1 MVSPRRFVRLLTER
15 LPGGVAGATAL
26 APQPTCPGAT
36 AGLTKPCPLPLRLT
50 AISKHGLCAAAW
62 TIHKA
67 FQSEVSFLSDVNAD
81 SWVSSGHRPMGF
93 PEFVIV
99 IASIMALN
107 PLAMDMML
115 PALLNIGTAFKI
127 PVANHLQ
134 LVLSTFLI
142 GFGVGQ
148 FVMGPLSDRFGRRPV
163 LLGGMAVYA
172 VASVLAVAAPSFETL
187 LLARA
192 LQGLGTSAT
201 RVIATSIVRDCYV
214 GRRMASVM
222 SLAMM
227 VFIAVPV
234 IAPSFGQAVLLVTQ
248 WRGIFVVLMLYG
260 LLALAW
266 SVLRLPETL
275 PQSERRS
282 LAPADVLSAFRQTL
296 TNRQTIGYATA
307 AGSVIGAL
315 FAYVFSAQQV
325 FTDVYH
331 LGHYFPLAFA
341 AIAAGT
347 AIAGFLN
354 ARLVGRLGMRVIS
367 HGALTLY
374 AVVASVMLV
383 TEILNVLPLA
393 LFMALSALMMFSFGM
408 MVANFTALAME
419 PQGHIAGTASSLYG
433 SITTLIGI
441 VVGMA
446 IGQSFDGTLLPFSVG
461 FFLSTLAALA
471 IVLVVEKGRLFKPH
485 HRPTA

>member
-1 MVSPRRFVRLLTER
+1 M
-15 LPGGVAGATAL
+15 
-26 APQPTCPGAT
+26 
-36 AGLTKPCPLPLRLT
+36 
-50 AISKHGLCAAAW
+50 
-62 TIHKA
+62 
-67 FQSEVSFLSDVNAD
+67 SDVNAD
-81 SWVSSGHRPMGF
+81 DWVSAGHRPMRF

-115 PALLNIGTAFKI
+115 PALPNIGAAFKI

-142 GFGVGQ
+142 GFGAGQ
-148 FVMGPLSDRFGRRPV
+148 FIMGPLSDRFGRRPV
-163 LLGGMAVYA
+163 LLGGMTVYA
-172 VASVLAVAAPSFETL
+172 IASVLAIAAPSFETL

-192 LQGLGTSAT
+192 LQGFGTAAT

-234 IAPSFGQAVLLVTQ
+234 VAPSFGQAVLLVSQ
-248 WRGIFVVLMLYG
+248 WRGIFVVLALYG

-275 PQSERRS
+275 PESERRS
-282 LAPADVLSAFRQTL
+282 LAPADILSAFRQTL
-296 TNRQTIGYATA
+296 TNRQTIGYAMA
-307 AGSVIGAL
+307 AGSVMGAL

-325 FTDVYH
+325 FTDIYH

-341 AIAAGT
+341 AIATGV

-374 AVVASVMLV
+374 AVVASILLI
-383 TEILNVLPLA
+383 TESLNMLPLA

-441 VVGMA
+441 AIGMA
-446 IGQSFDGTLLPFSVG
+446 IGQSFDGTLMPFSVG

-471 IVLVVEKGRLFKPH
+471 IVLAVEKGRLFKPH
-485 HRPTA
+485 HHPIA